1 MKRFVILSLLLA
13 ASGLIAFAI
22 LPGPSASTSVELP
35 IYSVEQR
42 EVVVSVTEQG
52 TLESANNTEIKCRV
66 RGDNTITFVIE
77 SGTQVEEGEILIQL
91 ETLAIEEEISER
103 TKFFYL
109 AQSASARSRA
119 DVERAKIAI
128 DEYQQGLFP
137 SELAS
142 LKKDL
147 AVAESR
153 LLNAT
158 NRLKHSRMMSR
169 SEYASELEVEEREF
183 AAKQAS
189 LNVDLI
195 QTRMEVLEQYTQQEE
210 LVRLRGEL
218 QAAIATHEADLE
230 TALADKK
237 RLDRALE
244 ELELCTIRAQRA
256 GLVIY
261 PNSQQWEEAPEIEA
275 GATVKKD
282 QTLLLMPDLTQ
293 MQVKVGVHESVID
306 RLQTGMSAN
315 VTLNRKPVAGQVS
328 YVASVAQPAG
338 WWTGNVVKYDSI
350 VSLPDLSGLRPGM
363 SAEVEV
369 IFGRYPDALAIPAN
383 ACVESSHGFVCW
395 IKQNDQVLRREL
407 DLGDGNEMFIVVRS
421 GLQSGEQVILDP
433 LTHLPEAQQEVAGA
447 VEQASDSQFR
457 YEDL

>member
-1 MKRFVILSLLLA
+1 MKRFVILSLLLV

-22 LPGPSASTSVELP
+22 LPEPSANTSVEVP
-35 IYSVEQR
+35 TYTVDQR

-103 TKFFYL
+103 TKFFHL
-109 AQSASARSRA
+109 AESAAARSRA

-153 LLNAT
+153 MLNAT
-158 NRLKHSRMMSR
+158 NRLNHSRMMSR

-195 QTRMEVLEQYTQQEE
+195 QTRIEVLKEYTQQEE
-210 LVRLRGEL
+210 MVRLRGEL

-244 ELELCTIRAQRA
+244 ELELCTIRAKRA

-282 QTLLLMPDLTQ
+282 QTLLLMPDLGQ

-306 RLQTGMSAN
+306 RMKTGMAAN
-315 VTLNRKPVAGQVS
+315 VTLNRKPVSGQVS

-350 VSLPDLSGLRPGM
+350 VSLPNLSGLRPGM

-369 IFGRYPDALAIPAN
+369 IFGQYPEALAIPAN
-383 ACVESSHGFVCW
+383 ACVESSDGFVCW
-395 IKQNDQVLRREL
+395 VKKNGQVLRREL

-433 LTHLPEAQQEVAGA
+433 LTHLPEAQQEVAAA

>member
-1 MKRFVILSLLLA
+1 MKRFVILSLLLV

-22 LPGPSASTSVELP
+22 LPEPSANTSVEVP
-35 IYSVEQR
+35 TYTVDQR

-103 TKFFYL
+103 TKFFHL
-109 AQSASARSRA
+109 AESAAARSRA

-244 ELELCTIRAQRA
+244 ELELCTIRARRA

-282 QTLLLMPDLTQ
+282 QTLLLMPDLGQ

-306 RLQTGMSAN
+306 RMKTGMEAN
-315 VTLNRKPVAGQVS
+315 VTLNRKPVSGQVS

-350 VSLPDLSGLRPGM
+350 VSLPNLSGLRPGM

-369 IFGRYPDALAIPAN
+369 IFAQYPEALAIPAN
-383 ACVESSHGFVCW
+383 ACVESSDGFVCW
-395 IKQNDQVLRREL
+395 VKKNGQVLRREL

-421 GLQSGEQVILDP
+421 GLKSGEQVILDP
-433 LTHLPEAQQEVAGA
+433 LTHLPEAQQEVAAA

>member
-1 MKRFVILSLLLA
+1 MKRFVILSLLLV

-22 LPGPSASTSVELP
+22 LPEPSANTSVEVP
-35 IYSVEQR
+35 TYTVDQR

-77 SGTQVEEGEILIQL
+77 SGTQVEEGAILIQL

-103 TKFFYL
+103 TKFFHL
-109 AQSASARSRA
+109 AESAAARSRA

-153 LLNAT
+153 MLNAT
-158 NRLKHSRMMSR
+158 NRLNHSRMMSR

-195 QTRMEVLEQYTQQEE
+195 QTRIEVLKEYTQQEE
-210 LVRLRGEL
+210 MVRLRGEL

-244 ELELCTIRAQRA
+244 ELELCTIRAKRA

-282 QTLLLMPDLTQ
+282 QTLLLMPDLGQ

-306 RLQTGMSAN
+306 RMKTGMAAN
-315 VTLNRKPVAGQVS
+315 VTLNRKPVSGQVS

-338 WWTGNVVKYDSI
+338 WWTGNVVKYDSV
-350 VSLPDLSGLRPGM
+350 VSLPNLSGLRPGM

-369 IFGRYPDALAIPAN
+369 IFGQYPEALAIPAN
-383 ACVESSHGFVCW
+383 ACVESSDGFVCW
-395 IKQNDQVLRREL
+395 VKKNGQVLRREL

-433 LTHLPEAQQEVAGA
+433 LTHLPEAQQEVAAA

>member
-1 MKRFVILSLLLA
+1 MKRFVILSVLLA

-22 LPGPSASTSVELP
+22 LPGPSAATLVELP
-35 IYSVEQR
+35 VYSVDQR
-42 EVVVSVTEQG
+42 DVVVSVTEQG

-103 TKFFYL
+103 TKFFHL
-109 AQSASARSRA
+109 AESAAARSRA

-306 RLQTGMSAN
+306 RMQTGMDAN
-315 VTLNRKPVAGQVS
+315 VTLNRNPVAGQVS

-350 VSLPDLSGLRPGM
+350 VSLPNLSGLRPGM

-369 IFGRYPDALAIPAN
+369 IFGRYPEALAIPAN
-383 ACVESSHGFVCW
+383 ACVESGDGFVCW
-395 IKQNDQVLRREL
+395 VKKNGLVQRREL

-433 LTHLPEAQQEVAGA
+433 LTHLPEAQLEIAGA

>member
-1 MKRFVILSLLLA
+1 MKRFVILSVLLA

-22 LPGPSASTSVELP
+22 LPGPSAATLVELP
-35 IYSVEQR
+35 VYSVDQR
-42 EVVVSVTEQG
+42 DVVVSVTEQG

-103 TKFFYL
+103 TKFFHL
-109 AQSASARSRA
+109 AESAAARSRA

-306 RLQTGMSAN
+306 RMQTGMDAN
-315 VTLNRKPVAGQVS
+315 VTLNRNPVAGQVS

-350 VSLPDLSGLRPGM
+350 VSLPNLSGLRPGM

-369 IFGRYPDALAIPAN
+369 IFGRYPEALAIPAN
-383 ACVESSHGFVCW
+383 ACVESGDGFVCW
-395 IKQNDQVLRREL
+395 VKKNGLIQRREL

-433 LTHLPEAQQEVAGA
+433 LTHLPEAQLEIAGA

>member
-1 MKRFVILSLLLA
+1 MKRFVILSLLLV

-22 LPGPSASTSVELP
+22 LPEPSANTSVEVP
-35 IYSVEQR
+35 TYTVDQR

-103 TKFFYL
+103 TKFFHL
-109 AQSASARSRA
+109 AESAAARSRA

-153 LLNAT
+153 MLNAT
-158 NRLKHSRMMSR
+158 NRLNHSRMMSR

-183 AAKQAS
+183 ASKQAS

-195 QTRMEVLEQYTQQEE
+195 QTRIEVLKEYTQQEE
-210 LVRLRGEL
+210 MVRLRGEL

-244 ELELCTIRAQRA
+244 ELELCTIRAKRA

-282 QTLLLMPDLTQ
+282 QTLLLMPDLGQ

-306 RLQTGMSAN
+306 RMKTGMAAN
-315 VTLNRKPVAGQVS
+315 VTLNRKPVSGQVS

-350 VSLPDLSGLRPGM
+350 VSLPNLSGLRPGM

-369 IFGRYPDALAIPAN
+369 IFGQYPEALAIPAN
-383 ACVESSHGFVCW
+383 ACVESSDGFVCW
-395 IKQNDQVLRREL
+395 VKKNGQVLRREL

-421 GLQSGEQVILDP
+421 GLKSGEQVILDP
-433 LTHLPEAQQEVAGA
+433 LTHLPEAQQEVAAA

>member
-1 MKRFVILSLLLA
+1 MKRFVILSLLLV

-22 LPGPSASTSVELP
+22 LPEPSANTSVEVP
-35 IYSVEQR
+35 TYTVDQR

-77 SGTQVEEGEILIQL
+77 SGTQVEEGAILIQL

-103 TKFFYL
+103 TKFFHL
-109 AQSASARSRA
+109 AESAAARSRA

-153 LLNAT
+153 MLNAT
-158 NRLKHSRMMSR
+158 NRLNHSRMMSR

-195 QTRMEVLEQYTQQEE
+195 QTRIEVLKEYTQQEE
-210 LVRLRGEL
+210 MVRLRGEL

-244 ELELCTIRAQRA
+244 ELELCTIRAKRA

-282 QTLLLMPDLTQ
+282 QTLLLMPDLGQ

-306 RLQTGMSAN
+306 RMKTGMAAN
-315 VTLNRKPVAGQVS
+315 VTLNRKPVSGQVS

-350 VSLPDLSGLRPGM
+350 VSLPNLSGLRPGM

-369 IFGRYPDALAIPAN
+369 IFGQYPEALAIPAN
-383 ACVESSHGFVCW
+383 ACVESSDGFVCW
-395 IKQNDQVLRREL
+395 VKKNGQVLRREL

-433 LTHLPEAQQEVAGA
+433 LTHLPEAQQEVAAA

>member
-22 LPGPSASTSVELP
+22 LPEPSADTSVEVP
-35 IYSVEQR
+35 TYTVDQR
-42 EVVVSVTEQG
+42 ELVVSVTEQG

-77 SGTQVEEGEILIQL
+77 SGTQVDEGEILIQL

-103 TKFFYL
+103 TKFFHL
-109 AQSASARSRA
+109 AESAAARSRA

-128 DEYQQGLFP
+128 DEYQKGLFP

-306 RLQTGMSAN
+306 RMQTGMDAN

-350 VSLPDLSGLRPGM
+350 VSLPNLSGLRPGM

-369 IFGRYPDALAIPAN
+369 IFGRYPEALAIPAN
-383 ACVESSHGFVCW
+383 ACVESSDGFVCW
-395 IKQNDQVLRREL
+395 VKKNGLVQRREL

-433 LTHLPEAQQEVAGA
+433 LTHLPEAQQEIAGA

>member
-1 MKRFVILSLLLA
+1 MKRFVILSVLLA

-22 LPGPSASTSVELP
+22 LPGPSAATSVELP
-35 IYSVEQR
+35 VYSVGQR
-42 EVVVSVTEQG
+42 DVVVSVTEQG

-103 TKFFYL
+103 TKFFHL
-109 AQSASARSRA
+109 AESAAARSRA

-244 ELELCTIRAQRA
+244 ELELCTIRAERA

-306 RLQTGMSAN
+306 RMQTGMDAN

-350 VSLPDLSGLRPGM
+350 VSLPNLSGLRPGM

-369 IFGRYPDALAIPAN
+369 IFGRYPEALAIPAN
-383 ACVESSHGFVCW
+383 ACVESSDGFVCW
-395 IKQNDQVLRREL
+395 VKKNGLVQRREL

-433 LTHLPEAQQEVAGA
+433 LTHLPEAQQEIAGA

>member
-1 MKRFVILSLLLA
+1 MKRFVILSVLLA
-13 ASGLIAFAI
+13 ASALIAFAI
-22 LPGPSASTSVELP
+22 LPGPSAATSVELP
-35 IYSVEQR
+35 VYSVDQR
-42 EVVVSVTEQG
+42 DVVVSVTEQG

-103 TKFFYL
+103 TKFFHL
-109 AQSASARSRA
+109 AESAAARSRA

-230 TALADKK
+230 RALADKK

-306 RLQTGMSAN
+306 RMQTGMDAN
-315 VTLNRKPVAGQVS
+315 VTLNRNPVAGQVS

-350 VSLPDLSGLRPGM
+350 VSLPNLSGLRPGM

-369 IFGRYPDALAIPAN
+369 IFGRYPEALAIPAN
-383 ACVESSHGFVCW
+383 ACVESGDGFVCW
-395 IKQNDQVLRREL
+395 VKKNGLVQRREL

-433 LTHLPEAQQEVAGA
+433 LTHLPEAQLEIAGA

>member
-1 MKRFVILSLLLA
+1 MKRFVILSVLLA

-22 LPGPSASTSVELP
+22 LPGPSAATLVELP
-35 IYSVEQR
+35 VYSVDQR
-42 EVVVSVTEQG
+42 DVVVSVTEQG

-103 TKFFYL
+103 TKFFHL
-109 AQSASARSRA
+109 AESAAARSRA

-306 RLQTGMSAN
+306 RMQTGMDAN

-350 VSLPDLSGLRPGM
+350 VSLPNLSGLRPGM

-369 IFGRYPDALAIPAN
+369 IFGRYPEALAIPAN
-383 ACVESSHGFVCW
+383 ACVESGDGFVCW
-395 IKQNDQVLRREL
+395 VKKNGLIQRREL

-433 LTHLPEAQQEVAGA
+433 LTHLPEAQLEIAGA